1 MGIEQI
7 HAEFQAHHNQVLNI
21 ENRLSNVERTQR
33 TAQAHQVA
41 GAAASSGNFSAEDHQ
56 HADAFK
62 NWLRSPQDNR
72 ATSRLLETE
81 GQALSLSGIRNTSS
95 GLSGPA
101 GGHVVP
107 SPVMTDI
114 VQRITNIS
122 PIRAIARVT
131 PVTST
136 LTKFPLDRQG
146 TGSGWIG
153 ETGTRTATAEPVFD
167 LRTPTFGMSYAL
179 VCATEELLL
188 DSAIDI
194 GRWLVDSSAIAL
206 AAAEG
211 TAFVSGNGTNQPTG
225 FLSGPTPVTTADATR
240 ASGTLQYTATGS
252 AALIADV
259 DCLIKLFYSLK
270 SAHRTAGSWV
280 MNSATAS
287 VIMLMKDSTGR
298 LLWSPGLSEN
308 SPSTLLGRPVVIAED
323 MPAIAAGAFPVAFG
337 DFNAGYLI
345 ADQGQLMI
353 GLDNNLTVPGLVKW
367 YVRRRVGGV
376 ILNSEAVKL
385 LKVAVS

>member
-7 HAEFQAHHNQVLNI
+7 HAEFQAHHSQVLNI

-41 GAAASSGNFSAEDHQ
+41 GAAASSGNFTAEDHQ

-101 GGHVVP
+101 GGYAIP
-107 SPVMTDI
+107 APVMQDI
-114 VQRITNIS
+114 VQRITNMS
-122 PIRAIARVT
+122 PIRSIARVT

-167 LRTPTFGMSYAL
+167 LRTPTYGMAYAL
-179 VCATEELLL
+179 VQSTEELLA

-194 GRWLVDSSAIAL
+194 GRWLVESSAIAL

-211 TAFVSGNGTNQPTG
+211 TAFVSGSGTNQPTG

-240 ASGTLQYTATGS
+240 ASGTLQYVAGGAASAITAVDG
-252 AALIADV
+252 LIN
-259 DCLIKLFYSLK
+259 LFYSLK
-270 SAHRTAGSWV
+270 AAHRAAGTWV

-287 VIMLMKDSTGR
+287 VVMLIKDTTGR
-298 LLWSPGLSEN
+298 LLWAPSMSEN
-308 SPSTLLGRPVVIAED
+308 APSTFLGRPVVIAED

-337 DFNAGYLI
+337 DFSSGYLI
-345 ADQGQLMI
+345 ADQGQIMI
-353 GLDNNLTVPGLVKW
+353 GIDNNITVPGLVKW